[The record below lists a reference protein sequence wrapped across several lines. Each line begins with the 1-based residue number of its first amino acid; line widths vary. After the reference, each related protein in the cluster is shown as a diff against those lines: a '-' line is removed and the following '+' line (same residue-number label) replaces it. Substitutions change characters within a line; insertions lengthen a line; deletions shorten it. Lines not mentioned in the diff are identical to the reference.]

1 VEQGANFPHPTVE
14 QGANSG
20 YTQAQNKTGSQATV
34 EQGANKTGQVRR
46 LYTGRVRTSLRLLSG
61 GVRTSQGKGK
71 VKGLSFWLDNIQI
84 C

>member
-14 QGANSG
+14 QGANSSG
-20 YTQAQNKTGSQATV
+20 YTQAGFSGYTGILAGYS
-34 EQGANKTGQVRR
+34 GAGCELPRQVRR

-71 VKGLSFWLDNIQI
+71 VKGLSFVVG
-84 C
+84 